1 MKSHIRVG
9 IVCAVGIGIAIAAV
23 VYVMSA
29 PVPVRYTI
37 SIQDPTILKRGAPV
51 EIRGVLVGEVVE
63 RRANGTTAEFGVE
76 MRREYAG
83 YPIPADSVAYL
94 RKDGILAPQGIH
106 IELGKSDEHLKSGD
120 RLLTETH

>member
-1 MKSHIRVG
+1 
-9 IVCAVGIGIAIAAV
+9 VGIGIAIAAV
-23 VYVMSA
+23 VYVTSA

-37 SIQDPTILKRGAPV
+37 SVQDPAILKRGAPV

-63 RRANGTTAEFGVE
+63 RRVHGSAAEFGVE
-76 MRREYAG
+76 MHRDYAG

-94 RKDGILAPQGIH
+94 RKDALLAPQGVH
-106 IELGKSDEHLKSGD
+106 IELGKSKVSLKSGD